1 MTGGAGILPAV
12 HRHLAGSYCPQRNR
26 EQGCSRTADKDVGA
40 PFMKRKILIVLLGI
54 IIVSQLPFAYRR
66 YRLSRLQ
73 NTIQQLASQR
83 VPPSTE
89 SEYVDYTGVIHVHSS
104 LGGHSTGNFAE
115 LISAAKANQLDF
127 VIMTEHPQQD
137 FDTSAMTLSGV
148 HAGVLFINGNE
159 VTTSDGDRLLLIPG
173 PADAGSTIKQTTQG
187 VIDKQRAD
195 GGLSL
200 AAYPTESQ
208 TWQSTSVDGVE
219 VYNLF
224 TNSRRI
230 NPVVMF
236 FDGLW
241 SYGRYPGLMFANFF
255 ARPTENLKRWDDA
268 ISTSSRRLVATA
280 GNDAHSNIGVSLN
293 DASGKQLL
301 GIKLD
306 PYERSFR
313 TVRTHVLIKQDKG
326 LTRESLLE
334 AMSQGHCYLSF
345 DLFGD
350 AKGFSFATA
359 GAGPKIMG
367 DEIVFTPGIH
377 LKAGAPLNCRF
388 ALLKNGEMIDQKSGT
403 TADFALSDF
412 GNYRIETY
420 LDSLPTP
427 VRGQPWI
434 ISNPIY
440 VIPHMT
446 QLDPLPLHKPQ

>member
-1 MTGGAGILPAV
+1 M
-12 HRHLAGSYCPQRNR
+12 LANR
-26 EQGCSRTADKDVGA
+26 RKRMSATH
-40 PFMKRKILIVLLGI
+40 FMKRRIFILVVGL

-73 NTIQQLASQR
+73 NTIQQLAAQR
-83 VPPSTE
+83 LPPSTE
-89 SEYVDYTGVIHVHSS
+89 SDYVDYTGVLHVHSS

-115 LISAAKANQLDF
+115 LISAAKTNQLDF

-137 FDTSAMTLSGV
+137 FDTAAMTLSGV

-159 VTTSDGDRLLLIPG
+159 VATSDGDRLLLIPG
-173 PADAGSTIKQTTQG
+173 PADAGSTNRQTTQG
-187 VIDKQRAD
+187 VIDKQRAG

-200 AAYPTESQ
+200 AAYPAESQ
-208 TWQSTSVDGVE
+208 NWQSTSVDGVE

-241 SYGRYPGLMFANFF
+241 SYGRYPELMFANFF

-268 ISTSSRRLVATA
+268 ISTSSRRLVAIA

-313 TVRTHVLIKQDKG
+313 TVRTHVLIRKDTG
-326 LTRESLLE
+326 LTRESLL
-334 AMSQGHCYLSF
+334 AAISQGHCYLSF

-350 AKGFSFATA
+350 AKGFTFALT
-359 GAGPKIMG
+359 GDERKIMG
-367 DEIVFTPGIH
+367 DEIVFTQGVN
-377 LKAGAPLNCRF
+377 LKASSPLSCRF
-388 ALLKNGEMIDQKSGT
+388 TLLRNGQVIDQKSGT
-403 TADFALSDF
+403 TVDFAIGDP
-412 GNYRIETY
+412 GNYRVEAY
-420 LDSLPTP
+420 LDSLRAP
-427 VRGQPWI
+427 VKGQPWI

-440 VIPHMT
+440 VSPST
-446 QLDPLPLHKPQ
+446 PQAGPLPLQKPQ